1 MAIDQRS
8 QMPFYSTPPPSHR
21 AQTAVFQT
29 LELLETILNNLS
41 FLDLAACQNIN
52 HYFSTTIQSSSLL
65 RSKVSHETVQTET
78 LRYFPTSGGAFGF
91 SLGPEITTRKICP
104 LLTFGYEGH
113 RGGGAPDCFPN
124 VAARFAIGEY
134 FASEANWGNVFLTN
148 PPVSEAWISISW
160 KVDSEDFEGSYS
172 ESRRIETGNG
182 EGLTVGGLYKAEDTQ
197 HQSPKKP
204 IATMPP
210 NTHPSAK
217 GSSNHSASQ
226 SDGPNGATLDRCEG
240 PARNRNENET
250 DPEQKDN
257 LDASAAQEQGPNQ
270 LRHRQRPDRHPIRS
284 YTHNPQPTPTPKI
297 PLPTTCPALILHAIS
312 LYITLKTTSSRSLY
326 ATQARSATL
335 LSRLHAMQAALD
347 KLLELYRQGLLPA
360 AEAAVVNRAAADF
373 AELTEDLV
381 RTAEEA
387 EGLRRQIDGIGI
399 GTLWRGIWGRRE

>member
-1 MAIDQRS
+1 
-8 QMPFYSTPPPSHR
+8 MPFYSTPPPSHR

-182 EGLTVGGLYKAEDTQ
+182 EGLTVGGLYK
-197 HQSPKKP
+197 
-204 IATMPP
+204 
-210 NTHPSAK
+210 
-217 GSSNHSASQ
+217 
-226 SDGPNGATLDRCEG
+226 
-240 PARNRNENET
+240 
-250 DPEQKDN
+250 
-257 LDASAAQEQGPNQ
+257 
-270 LRHRQRPDRHPIRS
+270 
-284 YTHNPQPTPTPKI
+284 
-297 PLPTTCPALILHAIS
+297 
-312 LYITLKTTSSRSLY
+312 
-326 ATQARSATL
+326 
-335 LSRLHAMQAALD
+335 
-347 KLLELYRQGLLPA
+347 GLLGQRRWTASCGASRKGVPHGRDGHYICA
-360 AEAAVVNRAAADF
+360 RADTVAGSLARLKEVTGCKAEVA
-373 AELTEDLV
+373 
-381 RTAEEA
+381 
-387 EGLRRQIDGIGI
+387 
-399 GTLWRGIWGRRE
+399 RGICSVYFPRMVGAVRR